1 MAKTPRLRR
10 QIMLHASSASAEVRH
25 EMAAAGSESQMQR
38 MEDPQEMMKRISDME
53 DSEARMAEVRRSFH
67 LMNEEAMQF
76 LAGRLQEESDSSKWQ
91 NLLGDI
97 QKLTNERLE
106 NGKKLLVDLL
116 NSGEIN
122 VLDRRIVENVKSGE
136 IDPAFLIVLDMN
148 INDAQAKATDEITT
162 NRVLGHIYTRVQ
174 EELEKRAK
182 PSLGLLHKLLRL
194 IDEPGIR
201 MNLLEHNL
209 KPKPEEEQ
217 EYVYVDGKLIKDS
230 GALVKPEELV
240 EAIKLYMERVRAL
253 DQVED
258 ESNKVTEETIG
269 QAFEDCRVI
278 AKDARAVI
286 ESLYNEEEVEDFT
299 SSLTPVFQPIM
310 ETLSK
315 YRRG

>member
-1 MAKTPRLRR
+1 M
-10 QIMLHASSASAEVRH
+10 EVR
-25 EMAAAGSESQMQR
+25 
-38 MEDPQEMMKRISDME
+38 KNYY
-53 DSEARMAEVRRSFH
+53 

-76 LAGRLQEESDSSKWQ
+76 LAGRLQEEPQNSKWKD
-91 NLLGDI
+91 LLSDI
-97 QKLTNERLE
+97 QTLTNERLE

-148 INDAQAKATDEITT
+148 INDAQMKATDEATT
-162 NRVLGHIYTRVQ
+162 NRLQVLGHIYTRVQ

-194 IDEPGIR
+194 VEEPGIR

-217 EYVYVDGKLIKDS
+217 EYVYVDGKLIKDT

-240 EAIKLYMERVRAL
+240 EAIKLYMDRVRAL
-253 DQVED
+253 DQVE
-258 ESNKVTEETIG
+258 EENNKVTAETIG

-278 AKDARAVI
+278 AKDARAVV
-286 ESLYNEEEVEDFT
+286 ESHYGEEELEEFT
-299 SSLTPVFQPIM
+299 NSLTPVFQPIM

-315 YRRG
+315 YRRE